1 MAETIIISIASPLIT
16 GVVAIIVGVIQSN
29 KTKALIEYK
38 LEELTKQV
46 NEHNKLI
53 DRTYKLEEITAI
65 HDEKIKVANHRID
78 DLERKA
84 EHEQ

>member
-65 HDEKIKVANHRID
+65 HEEKIKVANHRID
-78 DLERKA
+78 DLESKN
-84 EHEQ
+84 

>member
-78 DLERKA
+78 DLESKRV
-84 EHEQ
+84 

>member
-1 MAETIIISIASPLIT
+1 MTETILLTVASPIIT
-16 GVVAIIVGVIQSN
+16 GVVAIIVGVIQNN

-38 LEELTKQV
+38 VEELTKEV

-65 HDEKIKVANHRID
+65 HEEKIKVANHRID
-78 DLERKA
+78 DLESKN
-84 EHEQ
+84 

>member
-1 MAETIIISIASPLIT
+1 MTETLLTTIASPIIT
-16 GVVAIIVGVIQSN
+16 GVVAIVVGVIQSN

-38 LEELTKQV
+38 VEELTKEV

-65 HDEKIKVANHRID
+65 HEEKIKVANHRID
-78 DLERKA
+78 DLESKN
-84 EHEQ
+84 

>member
-1 MAETIIISIASPLIT
+1 MTETLLTTIASPIIT
-16 GVVAIIVGVIQSN
+16 GVVAIVVGVIQSN

-38 LEELTKQV
+38 VEELTKEV

-65 HDEKIKVANHRID
+65 HEEKIKIANHRID
-78 DLERKA
+78 DLESKN
-84 EHEQ
+84 

>member
-1 MAETIIISIASPLIT
+1 MTETLLTTIASPIIT
-16 GVVAIIVGVIQSN
+16 GVVAIVVGVIQSN

-38 LEELTKQV
+38 VEQLTKEV

-65 HDEKIKVANHRID
+65 HEEKIKIANHRID
-78 DLERKA
+78 DLESKN
-84 EHEQ
+84 